1 MSLPYISK
9 DFVHVMLL
17 LLNFLALSQSQLFI
31 TGEPFLAWSNIS
43 SKGQEPAHWVT
54 TTTYE
59 NLQIV
64 RSQLFTDLLIFV
76 HIHFNLKIFWF
87 FSI

>member
-1 MSLPYISK
+1 MSMSLPYISK

-43 SKGQEPAHWVT
+43 SKGQEPAH
-54 TTTYE
+54 
-59 NLQIV
+59 
-64 RSQLFTDLLIFV
+64 
-76 HIHFNLKIFWF
+76 
-87 FSI
+87 